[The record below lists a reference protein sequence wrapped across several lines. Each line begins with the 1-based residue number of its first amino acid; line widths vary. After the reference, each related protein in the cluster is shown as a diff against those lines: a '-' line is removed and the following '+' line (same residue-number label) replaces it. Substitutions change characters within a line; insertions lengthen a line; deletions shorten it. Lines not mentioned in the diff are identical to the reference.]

1 MNDLA
6 TLVSSPENVE
16 LRALFSV
23 VLLMAVSLCFRVL
36 LSYCGQSWIRTFPQ
50 TATLLVLPIITF
62 TITKVISGNIALSL
76 GMVGALSIVRFRNPV
91 KSPFEL
97 AIYFGAITMGITA
110 SVSLNW
116 LLFFVV
122 TLLLAALLLITVNIG
137 SRIISRKSFLELSFG
152 EGVKTST
159 LLVKTTGRH
168 LALENSQML
177 TSKIAESAQ
186 FTYILS
192 STVFAEL
199 NTLSKNIDA
208 QEGVI
213 FSQLTR

>member
-16 LRALFSV
+16 LRTLFSV
-23 VLLMAVSLCFRVL
+23 VLLMTVSLCFRVL
-36 LSYCGQSWIRTFPQ
+36 LSYCGQGWIRTFPQ

-97 AIYFGAITMGITA
+97 AVYFGAITMGITA
-110 SVSLNW
+110 SVSINW

-122 TLLLAALLLITVNIG
+122 TLLLAALLLIIANAT
-137 SRIISRKSFLELSFG
+137 SKIISKKSFFELSFG

-159 LLVKTTGRH
+159 LLVRTTERNV
-168 LALENSQML
+168 ALENSQML
-177 TSKIAESAQ
+177 TSKIVEGAQ

-192 STVFAEL
+192 STVFDEL
-199 NTLSKNIDA
+199 NILNKNIDS
-208 QEGVI
+208 QQGVI
-213 FSQLTR
+213 SSQLTR